1 MAAGSS
7 KIGSFVWFARLRH
20 TQGLHYPTNVL
31 LGTLILW
38 VVLRGLGDS
47 NPVWA
52 IISFIVVSDRDVHV
66 AWPNFVA
73 RFANTVIG
81 CVTGVICLLVFG
93 LKDWLL
99 PPALALTSLVCTS
112 VIRTSG
118 SWKIAPA
125 TSALIITS
133 ALVGH
138 SSRVGFEQ
146 ALRRAGEVLC
156 GSLVALIISWV
167 LSRFWPAPADL
178 REE

>member
-7 KIGSFVWFARLRH
+7 KIGSFVWLVRLRH
-20 TQGLHYPTNVL
+20 PQGLRYPTDVL

-47 NPVWA
+47 HPVWA
-52 IISFIVVSDRDVHV
+52 IISCIVVSDRDVRV
-66 AWPNFVA
+66 AWPNFVS
-73 RFANTVIG
+73 RLANTLIG
-81 CVTGVICLLVFG
+81 RVTGVICLLVFG

-125 TSALIITS
+125 TSALSITS
-133 ALVGH
+133 GLVGH
-138 SSRVGFEQ
+138 AV
-146 ALRRAGEVLC
+146 V
-156 GSLVALIISWV
+156 
-167 LSRFWPAPADL
+167 
-178 REE
+178 

>member
-7 KIGSFVWFARLRH
+7 KLGSFMRLARLRH
-20 TQGLHYPTNVL
+20 AQDLRYPTNVL

-52 IISFIVVSDRDVHV
+52 IISFIVVSDRDVRV
-66 AWPNFVA
+66 AWPNFVS
-73 RFANTVIG
+73 RFANTLIG
-81 CVTGVICLLVFG
+81 CTRGVICLLVFG

-99 PPALALTSLVCTS
+99 PSALALTSLVCTS

-118 SWKIAPA
+118 SWKLAPA

-133 ALVGH
+133 GLVGH
-138 SSRVGFEQ
+138 AV
-146 ALRRAGEVLC
+146 V
-156 GSLVALIISWV
+156 
-167 LSRFWPAPADL
+167 
-178 REE
+178 

>member
-7 KIGSFVWFARLRH
+7 KIGSFVRLSLLRH
-20 TQGLHYPTNVL
+20 ERNLRYPTDVL

-66 AWPNFVA
+66 TWPNCVA
-73 RFANTVIG
+73 RFANTLIG
-81 CVTGVICLLVFG
+81 CATGVICLWVFG

-99 PPALALTSLVCTS
+99 PPVLALTSLVCTS
-112 VIRTSG
+112 VIRAPG
-118 SWKIAPA
+118 SWKLAPA

-133 ALVGH
+133 GLVEH

-156 GSLVALIISWV
+156 GSLVALIITWV
-167 LSRFWPAPADL
+167 LSRFWPAPAEPH
-178 REE
+178 EE